1 MEAQMVKIE
10 KLSLNDG
17 QIEDV
22 PANPRDITGENY
34 RLLKDSILKDP
45 EMMNLREVIAYDN
58 DGELVVIAGN
68 MRLMA
73 LRELGYKEVPVKI
86 LQKETPAQKL
96 RAYAIKDNISYG
108 EFDDLKLD
116 DWDSEELEEW
126 GLPRDKPDSEKDE
139 QEIAEEY
146 DNTNAKY
153 PLIPIF
159 DEKYQAVVIV
169 CETET
174 ELARMKTKF
183 GLNKKHQ
190 SYKNS
195 YLGETQV
202 VDSKDIE

>member
-22 PANPRDITGENY
+22 PANPRDINGENY

-45 EMMNLREVIAYDN
+45 EMMDLREVIAYDN
-58 DGELVVIAGN
+58 DGELVAIAGN

-108 EFDDLKLD
+108 EFDDLKLN
-116 DWDSEELEEW
+116 E
-126 GLPRDKPDSEKDE
+126 
-139 QEIAEEY
+139 
-146 DNTNAKY
+146 
-153 PLIPIF
+153 
-159 DEKYQAVVIV
+159 
-169 CETET
+169 
-174 ELARMKTKF
+174 
-183 GLNKKHQ
+183 
-190 SYKNS
+190 
-195 YLGETQV
+195 
-202 VDSKDIE
+202 